1 MRFPL
6 LALLAN
12 GPAHGYELK
21 SAMEQRFGAVLPP
34 LNAGQI
40 YTTLGRLE
48 RDGLVEDDAVAQ
60 NGRPNKRVYRLTE
73 QGKLDLAGWVADSTP
88 QTRLKDDFFIKLVL
102 ARAAGIA
109 DPLELIDRQRAAYL
123 KALRDLDD
131 VAAQAGDDETA
142 ALLVEGAALHLEA
155 DLKWLDLCE
164 QRMTNGSDRW

>member
-1 MRFPL
+1 
-6 LALLAN
+6 
-12 GPAHGYELK
+12 
-21 SAMEQRFGAVLPP
+21 MEQRFGAVLGP

-48 RDGLVEDDAVAQ
+48 RDGLVDDDAVAQ

-73 QGKLDLAGWVADSTP
+73 KGKLELAGWVADSTP

-102 ARAAGIA
+102 ARGAGIA
-109 DPLELIDRQRAAYL
+109 DPVELIDRQRAAYL
-123 KALRDLDD
+123 QALRDLDD
-131 VAAQAGDDETA
+131 VAAQAGEDETA

>member
-1 MRFPL
+1 
-6 LALLAN
+6 
-12 GPAHGYELK
+12 
-21 SAMEQRFGAVLPP
+21 MEQRFGAVLAP

-40 YTTLGRLE
+40 YTTLSRLE
-48 RDGLVEDDAVAQ
+48 RDGLVDDDAVAQ

-73 QGKLDLAGWVADSTP
+73 QGRVELSGWVADSTP

-102 ARAAGIA
+102 ARAAQIA

-123 KALRDLDD
+123 QALRDLDD
-131 VAAQAGDDETA
+131 VAAQANGDETA

>member
-21 SAMEQRFGAVLPP
+21 TAMEQRVGAVLPP

-48 RDGLVEDDAVAQ
+48 RDGLVDDDAVAQ

-73 QGKLDLAGWVADSTP
+73 KGKLELAGWVADSTP

-102 ARAAGIA
+102 ARGAGIA
-109 DPLELIDRQRAAYL
+109 DPVELIDRQRAAYL
-123 KALRDLDD
+123 QALRDLDD
-131 VAAQAGDDETA
+131 VAAQAGEDETA

>member
-21 SAMEQRFGAVLPP
+21 RAMEQQFGAVLPP

-40 YTTLGRLE
+40 YTTLSRLE
-48 RDGLVEDDAVAQ
+48 RDALVQDNAVEQ
-60 NGRPNKRVYRLTE
+60 NGRPNKRVYQLTE
-73 QGKLDLAGWVADSTP
+73 KGKSELAGWVADSTP

-109 DPLELIDRQRAAYL
+109 DPAELIDRQRAAYL
-123 KALRDLDD
+123 QALRALDD
-131 VAAQAGDDETA
+131 VHTNGDETA

-164 QRMTNGSDRW
+164 QRLGSDRW

>member
-1 MRFPL
+1 MRSPL

-21 SAMEQRFGAVLPP
+21 LAMEQRFGAVLPP

-48 RDGLVEDDAVAQ
+48 RDGLVDDDAVAQ

-73 QGKLDLAGWVADSTP
+73 RGKSELAGWVADSTP

-109 DPLELIDRQRAAYL
+109 DPAELIDRQRAAYL
-123 KALRDLDD
+123 QALRDLDD
-131 VAAQAGDDETA
+131 VVTNGDETA

-155 DLKWLDLCE
+155 DLKWLELCE
-164 QRMTNGSDRW
+164 QRLGSDRW

>member
-21 SAMEQRFGAVLPP
+21 TAMEQRFGAVLPP

-48 RDGLVEDDAVAQ
+48 RDGLVDDDAVAQ

-73 QGKLDLAGWVADSTP
+73 KGKLELAGWVADSTP

-102 ARAAGIA
+102 ARGAGIA
-109 DPLELIDRQRAAYL
+109 DPVELIDRQRAAYL
-123 KALRDLDD
+123 QALRDLDD
-131 VAAQAGDDETA
+131 VAAQAGEDETA